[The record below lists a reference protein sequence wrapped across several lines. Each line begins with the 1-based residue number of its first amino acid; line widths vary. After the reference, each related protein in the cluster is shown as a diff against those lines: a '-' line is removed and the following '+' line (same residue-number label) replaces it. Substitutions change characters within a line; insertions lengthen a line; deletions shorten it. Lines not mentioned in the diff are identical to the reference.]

1 MNLELFF
8 DIAMLSSEVWLI
20 FEFVGILSS

>member
-20 FEFVGILSS
+20 FEFVDSLSS